1 MEFIN
6 KIIGEAGVIAM
17 DNRIEYRKIEEEIRK
32 QNLELK
38 PLINQIKKENG
49 LNNLGEMLEKQN
61 FYSNLTNIPTRL

>member
-38 PLINQIKKENG
+38 PLINQIKKK
-49 LNNLGEMLEKQN
+49 MD
-61 FYSNLTNIPTRL
+61 